1 MEDCKP
7 GLRRERDN
15 NFIVTEAI
23 TLAGL
28 GWAGLGWAGLGW
40 AGLGWCDEMVT
51 GSNQLGTMSRKG
63 VSLQLH
69 KHGIV
74 STPPPPATSHQQH
87 IHDGQ
92 GRVSGLCPA
101 TCAPGGW

>member
-7 GLRRERDN
+7 GLRRETDN

-28 GWAGLGWAGLGW
+28 GWAGLGWAGLG
-40 AGLGWCDEMVT
+40 LGWGDEMVT

-69 KHGIV
+69 KH
-74 STPPPPATSHQQH
+74 A
-87 IHDGQ
+87 
-92 GRVSGLCPA
+92 LC
-101 TCAPGGW
+101 

>member
-28 GWAGLGWAGLGW
+28 GWG
-40 AGLGWCDEMVT
+40 DEMVT

-74 STPPPPATSHQQH
+74 LTPPPPATSHPA
-87 IHDGQ
+87 
-92 GRVSGLCPA
+92 PA
-101 TCAPGGW
+101 TY

>member
-7 GLRRERDN
+7 GLRRETDN

-28 GWAGLGWAGLGW
+28 GWG
-40 AGLGWCDEMVT
+40 DEMVT

-69 KHGIV
+69 KHALCQHLHLQQHQ
-74 STPPPPATSHQQH
+74 PPAQPPA
-87 IHDGQ
+87 
-92 GRVSGLCPA
+92 PA
-101 TCAPGGW
+101 TYSRWSGPGLWSLVRPRVLQVAGDL

>member
-28 GWAGLGWAGLGW
+28 GWAGLGLGW
-40 AGLGWCDEMVT
+40 GDEMVT

-69 KHGIV
+69 KHALCQHLHLQ
-74 STPPPPATSHQQH
+74 PPAQPPA
-87 IHDGQ
+87 
-92 GRVSGLCPA
+92 PA
-101 TCAPGGW
+101 TYSRWSGPGLWSLVRPRVLQVAGDL